1 MLAAFVF
8 SVFFQVLI
16 WSLLKMNVELRSDE
30 LEIHSE
36 VKVPS
41 FEKLGRCKITRNSD
55 LCSAT
60 LQNKSL
66 NVIFVDGTDVPS
78 EDTIMIRC
86 GSEIIL
92 GPVSDGYLSYR
103 FKVMP
108 MNESSKKVLQA
119 KEER

>member
-1 MLAAFVF
+1 MNQTMMGYLDAGSFRIFRLF
-8 SVFFQVLI
+8 SD
-16 WSLLKMNVELRSDE
+16 VELRSDE

-86 GSEIIL
+86 GSEIIP